1 MEKGKMGNNEGKR
14 FKTEEESEMLTVYAR
29 SRLDGMSKEGALTF
43 VIALGYIPTPL
54 VLDAI
59 RTQDKYIFA
68 FNQS

>member
-1 MEKGKMGNNEGKR
+1 MEKGKMANQEGKR
-14 FKTEEESEMLTVYAR
+14 FKTELESEMLTVYAR
-29 SRLDGMSKEGALTF
+29 CRLDGMSKEGALAMLF
-43 VIALGYIPTPL
+43 EMEYKVTPL